1 MYTTIDATYVRIQC
15 QRLNAYRV
23 LLGRSGRVMSVPVIT
38 STALYLVRFPM
49 LCFYGLF
56 KCWSRTLAVM
66 NAVVLAEGNIH

>member
-1 MYTTIDATYVRIQC
+1 
-15 QRLNAYRV
+15 
-23 LLGRSGRVMSVPVIT
+23 MSVPVIT